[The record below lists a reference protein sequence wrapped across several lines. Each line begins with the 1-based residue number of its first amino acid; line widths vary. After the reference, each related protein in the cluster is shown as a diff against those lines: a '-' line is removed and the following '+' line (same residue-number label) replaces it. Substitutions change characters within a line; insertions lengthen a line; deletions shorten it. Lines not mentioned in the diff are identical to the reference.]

1 MTVKKK
7 SKKASPLKKNSP
19 IIKKNNKKPQP
30 SEKVK
35 KPLTD
40 KPEEVKPKNK
50 PEVSLVEKSEIPTKP
65 AVKPTKPE
73 VVIKPKNKPEIP
85 TKPEVVIKPK
95 NKPTKPE
102 AVKKPEKTKVR
113 SPKKKIDFLHDKF
126 KYNVK
131 NSEKERYQSLDN
143 AIIIY
148 GLNDLLSKLK
158 VNFENT
164 KNVIYQEDY
173 NWLKKRYA

>member
-73 VVIKPKNKPEIP
+73 VVIKPKNKP
-85 TKPEVVIKPK
+85 TKPE
-95 NKPTKPE
+95 E
-102 AVKKPEKTKVR
+102 VKKPEKTKVR

>member
-50 PEVSLVEKSEIPTKP
+50 PEVSLVEKLEI
-65 AVKPTKPE
+65 PTKPE

-85 TKPEVVIKPK
+85 TKPKPK

-102 AVKKPEKTKVR
+102 EVKKPEKTKVR